1 MNTQIKS
8 KSLFDLDR
16 NIALSVSFLL
26 SFLIIVFDL
35 LTPPQIMLSIFFV
48 IPVIITG
55 WYNGLRWSLILSVT
69 LPLTRLLIAIFIEP
83 LWSVSYNI
91 INAIARIVVLSIVS
105 FIAAKLSYS
114 VKQIKVLEGLIPI
127 CANCKKI
134 RDHNQEWQP
143 LEKYI
148 TARSDAQFTHGICP
162 DCAKL
167 LYGDIINKS

>member
-1 MNTQIKS
+1 MEVVKL
-8 KSLFDLDR
+8 LF
-16 NIALSVSFLL
+16 S
-26 SFLIIVFDL
+26 
-35 LTPPQIMLSIFFV
+35 
-48 IPVIITG
+48 
-55 WYNGLRWSLILSVT
+55 
-69 LPLTRLLIAIFIEP
+69 RLLIAIFIEQ